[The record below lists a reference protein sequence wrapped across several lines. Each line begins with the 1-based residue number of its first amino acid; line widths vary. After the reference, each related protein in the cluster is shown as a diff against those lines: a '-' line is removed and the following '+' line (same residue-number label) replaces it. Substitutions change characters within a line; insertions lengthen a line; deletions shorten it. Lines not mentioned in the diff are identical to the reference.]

1 MNRYLIILMIL
12 GLMACGK
19 PANNNPE
26 SIKKEIQ
33 KTKQEIGKLEKK
45 AKDLEQKLMALN
57 PENDKTALLVK
68 TKTLEYET
76 FEHSFLANGSIEAV
90 REAFVGAEVSG
101 RIETIHVQEG
111 DRIQKG
117 DLLVTLNSS
126 IIENTLAEVHT
137 SLKLTRT
144 IFEKRKRLWEKKIG
158 SELEFLQAKN
168 NKESLE
174 DREKALQAQLEM
186 TRIKTPIS
194 GIIELITVKKGAQA
208 LPGST
213 LLHIVDLNEVFINA
227 DISESYLGKVKTGDP
242 VTVTFPSRPDI
253 NFKTRIYRMGNVINP
268 ENRTVEIQV
277 KVKNQSGLLKPN
289 NLAIIKLMDFTT
301 DRALLLPS
309 IIIKKDMQGEY
320 VYTAVRK
327 NDSWIAK
334 KVYINAGLSEGN
346 ITMVKTGLSPNQQII
361 IKGYNLVKNNMTIKL
376 EESQEIR

>member
-1 MNRYLIILMIL
+1 MNRYLIILLVL
-12 GLMACGK
+12 GLMACGQ
-19 PANNNPE
+19 PTAENPDA
-26 SIKKEIQ
+26 IKKEILE
-33 KTKQEIGKLEKK
+33 TRQEIGKLEKK
-45 AKDLEQKLMALN
+45 ARNLEQKLRALN
-57 PENDKTALLVK
+57 PGNDKTALLVK

-76 FEHSFLANGSIEAV
+76 FEHSLLANGSIEAV

-126 IIENTLAEVHT
+126 IIENTLAEVRT

-213 LLHIVDLNEVFINA
+213 LFHIVDLNEVFINA

-253 NFKTRIYRMGNVINP
+253 NFNTRIYRMGNVINP

-277 KVKNQSGLLKPN
+277 KVKNQSELLKPN
-289 NLAIIKLMDFTT
+289 NLAIIRLMDFTT

-309 IIIKKDMQGEY
+309 IIIKKDMKGEY